1 MIKALYTSATGLAAQ
16 QALLDNT
23 ANNLA
28 NANTTAFKRSQ
39 VDFHD
44 LLYETIRPAMRRLA
58 PRAPKSPPAT
68 RSAAAFALP
77 ATRRFFP
84 AGATA
89 TTNNPLNVAIDGDG
103 FFKVTL
109 PSGDFRYTRDGSFS
123 MNSTGNIVTADGFS
137 LTPGITVPQDTI
149 QLSIGTDGTVSALTS
164 GSPSKPTVVG
174 SITLTRFAN
183 PAGLSSEGRNLYAA
197 TAASGTPQDGVTPG
211 VQGTGTLQQSALEQS
226 NVDVVAEMVNLITA
240 QRAYELN
247 TRAIKVADDMLSTA
261 NDIAR

>member
-28 NANTTAFKRSQ
+28 NSNTTAFKRSE

-44 LLYETIRPAMRRLA
+44 LLYETVRPAGSDGSQGSEIPTGYQVGSGVRVA
-58 PRAPKSPPAT
+58 GNTKIFS
-68 RSAAAFALP
+68 
-77 ATRRFFP
+77 
-84 AGATA
+84 AGATS
-89 TTNNPLNVAIDGDG
+89 TTNNPLDIAIDGDG

-123 MNSTGNIVTADGFS
+123 MNSTGNIVTADGFA
-137 LTPGITVPQDTI
+137 LTPGITVPQDTV
-149 QLSIGTDGTVSALTS
+149 QLTIGTDGTVSALTS

-174 SITLTRFAN
+174 SITLSRFAN

-197 TAASGTPQDGVTPG
+197 TAASGTAQDGVTPG

-261 NDIAR
+261 NDITR